1 MLKKLTKALFG
12 NQSSSD
18 PAPGAG
24 RHQNRS
30 QSNNKLQAMQLN
42 LDGARV
48 FERDEH
54 CISRQDISSNA
65 VKVLY
70 KLNKEGYHG
79 FLVGGGVRDLL
90 LGGQPKD
97 FDIATDATPEQL
109 KQLFRNA
116 RIIGRRFMIVH
127 LRFSREIIEVTTF
140 RAPHE
145 ASNEFAANSLSRKI
159 RHLDSA
165 HSSSGMIL
173 RDNVYGNIDEDAK
186 RRDLTI
192 NALYYTVDNFRVLDF
207 CGGMDDLEN
216 RLIRIIGDPAE
227 RYKEDPVRILRV
239 LRFAGKLDFDIEENT
254 RLQINKYS
262 HLLESVSSARL
273 FDESI
278 KLFTSGAALA
288 TFELVRNFGV
298 GQYLFPETLHWLEQA
313 EQNDQLQ
320 CSAKLLELALTN
332 TDNRLAQGKSVTP
345 AFLFAALLWPVLQQR
360 LGKAD
365 KKSGGYFQQH
375 QQAAN
380 AILAEQVQYTAIPK
394 RFSYATREIWELQL
408 RLQKGNR
415 RSIDTTFAHPR
426 FRAAYDFLLLR
437 EESGEDLNGMGK
449 WWTDY
454 QIANPDD
461 QAQMLGEA
469 TQNSG
474 ATQRKRRRR
483 PRKRKPAGSTE

>member
-12 NQSSSD
+12 NRRPSDPDLSVDQPSSHLSSD
-18 PAPGAG
+18 S
-24 RHQNRS
+24 N
-30 QSNNKLQAMQLN
+30 QSPMQLN
-42 LDGARV
+42 LDGATI
-48 FERDEH
+48 FERDDH
-54 CISRQDISSNA
+54 CISRRNISDNA

-70 KLNKEGYHG
+70 KLGKEGFHG

-90 LGGQPKD
+90 MQGKPKD
-97 FDIATDATPEQL
+97 FDIATDATPEEL
-109 KQLFRNA
+109 KRLFRNA

-127 LRFSREIIEVTTF
+127 LRFGREIIEVTTF

-145 ASNEFAANSLSRKI
+145 ASNKFAANSLSRKI

-173 RDNVYGNIDEDAK
+173 RDNVYGNIDEDAM

-192 NALYYTVDNFRVLDF
+192 NALYYTVDQFRVLDF
-207 CGGMDDLEN
+207 CGGMEDLHN

-239 LRFAGKLDFDIEENT
+239 LRFAAKLNFDIEENT
-254 RLQINKYS
+254 QQQISRYS

-273 FDESI
+273 FDECI
-278 KLFTSGAALA
+278 KLFTNGAALT
-288 TFELVRNFGV
+288 TFELVKQHGV
-298 GQYLFPETLHWLEQA
+298 GQYLFPATLLCLESA
-313 EQNDQLQ
+313 EQNDQQL
-320 CSAKLLELALTN
+320 SREKLLNLALRN

-360 LGKAD
+360 LANTEKA
-365 KKSGGYFQQH
+365 SGGYFQQQ

-380 AILAEQVQYTAIPK
+380 AVLSEQVQHTAIPK
-394 RFSYATREIWELQL
+394 RFSYAAREIWELQL
-408 RLQKGNR
+408 RLERVSQR
-415 RSIDTTFAHPR
+415 TVDSTFAHPR

-437 EESGEDLNGMGK
+437 EESGEDLNAMGQ

-454 QIANPDD
+454 QTADSAQQAEMIKAVANKCGGP
-461 QAQMLGEA
+461 G
-469 TQNSG
+469 
-474 ATQRKRRRR
+474 RKRRRR
-483 PRKRKPAGSTE
+483 PRKRKPADSTE